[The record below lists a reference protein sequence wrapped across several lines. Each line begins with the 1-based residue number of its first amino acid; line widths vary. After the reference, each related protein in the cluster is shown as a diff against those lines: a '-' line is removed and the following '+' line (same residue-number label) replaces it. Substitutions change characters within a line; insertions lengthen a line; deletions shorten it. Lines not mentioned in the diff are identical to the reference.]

1 MNETLQLCLE
11 LKSLGY
17 QAEALKD
24 VEGWNE
30 AHKDIPDGYMWAET
44 ADGEWYP
51 NPGRKALVAE
61 IKKLLGDKFEEEFL
75 KGRSE
80 DVAYQDSHENLM
92 RQWIKFKKAND

>member
-17 QAEALKD
+17 QSDALQD

-30 AHKDIPDGYMWAET
+30 KHKDNMDGYLWVQT

-51 NPGRKALVAE
+51 NPGRKALVSE
-61 IKKLLGDKFEEEFL
+61 IKKLLGDAFEEKFL

-80 DVAYQDSHENLM
+80 ETAHQDSHENLM
-92 RQWIKFKKAND
+92 RQWIKFKKEQ